1 MGRQRVHG
9 WVPRVVAAPIGVAVG
24 GTAPPRPAAVA
35 LWPRRETARISGVT
49 SPLGCGAHL
58 CLARPVATPEQGLGA
73 SAGDGRGHD
82 LWRNEPHHA
91 AKAYSGNVTHLHLP
105 SVQIFVYKTRSKAQP
120 RGFEPLTS
128 SV

>member
-1 MGRQRVHG
+1 MGERRVHR
-9 WVPRVVAAPIGVAVG
+9 WVPLVVAAPIGVAVG

-35 LWPRRETARISGVT
+35 LWPRREAARISGVT

-73 SAGDGRGHD
+73 SAGDGRGHYLRHD
-82 LWRNEPHHA
+82 EPHHA
-91 AKAYSGNVTHLHLP
+91 AKADAGDVTYLHPP